1 MARLIVC
8 ADSLARLQ
16 GFLVGVDWVNDSV
29 VTLVSVDSS
38 ALRAVLEDR
47 DAESDRCAL
56 LGADGLEWLE
66 EPPPPMP

>member
-8 ADSLARLQ
+8 ADSLARRQ
-16 GFLVGVDWVNDSV
+16 DFLVGVDWVNDSV

-38 ALRAVLEDR
+38 ALRAVLDDR

-56 LGADGLEWLE
+56 LGADGLAWLE
-66 EPPPPMP
+66 KPPAPMP

>member
-8 ADSLARLQ
+8 ADSLARLR
-16 GFLVGVDWVNDSV
+16 GFLAGVDWVNDSV

-47 DAESDRCAL
+47 DAETDRCAL
-56 LGADGLEWLE
+56 LDADGLAWLE
-66 EPPPPMP
+66 DLPPPMP

>member
-8 ADSLARLQ
+8 AESLACLQ

-56 LGADGLEWLE
+56 LGADGLAWLK

>member
-16 GFLVGVDWVNDSV
+16 GFLAGVDWVNDSV

-47 DAESDRCAL
+47 DAETDRCAL
-56 LGADGLEWLE
+56 LDADGLAWLE
-66 EPPPPMP
+66 DLPPPMP